1 MTSTIVAPQVAD
13 PIVDHEPPKVAH
25 IVARENDADADTL
38 VTTAYI
44 EGTPL
49 EALCGQVFVP
59 SRDPKSLPPCERCV
73 EIVDEILRMRDAL
86 S

>member
-1 MTSTIVAPQVAD
+1 MTSTVVSPLLAD
-13 PIVDHEPPKVAH
+13 PLVDHEPPKVAH

-38 VTTAYI
+38 VTSAYI

-49 EALCGQVFVP
+49 EALCGTVFVP

-73 EIVDEILRMRDAL
+73 EIVTEILRMRDAL